1 MPGPRRRSIL
11 ISRLG
16 GRPLGGVLDELRGII
31 LDGEVPPGSA
41 IPLDAVA
48 AAFGVSRIP
57 VREALMTL
65 IGEGLVD
72 HRPNGGYRVATM
84 TAAEFTEIYLVRE
97 ALETAA
103 LRAAVELATEDD
115 DRQALA
121 AHGALDAAITA
132 YDGRLYHRESR
143 RFHLALLRPCRMR
156 RLLHMLDTAW
166 NMTEPLQP
174 MTHLDS
180 DNRALL
186 HADHA
191 GMLAAFCAR
200 DAEALTAV
208 FAEHHHRLQTA
219 IGALPHDIGLF
230 EPAEN
235 QAGSGT
241 PSGSGPGMGTPI
253 GSGSGPI
260 GSTGAGGR
268 VSGVSGESSPGS
280 SGIGAPG
287 SSGG

>member
-1 MPGPRRRSIL
+1 MQGPRRRSVL
-11 ISRLG
+11 ISRLA
-16 GRPLGGVLDELRGII
+16 GRPVAGAQSAIVDELRGII

-41 IPLDAVA
+41 IPVDAVA

-72 HRPNGGYRVATM
+72 HRPNAGYRVAMM
-84 TAAEFTEIYLVRE
+84 TSPEFTEIYLVRE

-103 LRAAVELATEDD
+103 LRAAVELATEADD
-115 DRQALA
+115 ELARA
-121 AHGALDAAITA
+121 AHGALDEAVIA

-143 RFHLALLRPCRMR
+143 RFHLALIRPCRMR
-156 RLLHMLDTAW
+156 RLLHMLDVAW

-174 MTHLDS
+174 MSHLDS
-180 DNRALL
+180 GDRAVL

-208 FAEHHHRLQTA
+208 FAEHHHRLQRA
-219 IGALPHDIGLF
+219 IGALPQDIGLF
-230 EPAEN
+230 EPE
-235 QAGSGT
+235 
-241 PSGSGPGMGTPI
+241 
-253 GSGSGPI
+253 
-260 GSTGAGGR
+260 
-268 VSGVSGESSPGS
+268 
-280 SGIGAPG
+280 
-287 SSGG
+287 

>member
-41 IPLDAVA
+41 IPVDAVA

-72 HRPNGGYRVATM
+72 HRPNGGYRVTTM

-103 LRAAVELATEDD
+103 LRAAVELATEED
-115 DRQALA
+115 DRQARA
-121 AHGALDAAITA
+121 AHGALDAAINA

-156 RLLHMLDTAW
+156 RLLHMLDAAW

-174 MTHLDS
+174 MTHLGGGE
-180 DNRALL
+180 RALL

-208 FAEHHHRLQTA
+208 FAEHHHRLQAA
-219 IGALPHDIGLF
+219 IGALPHDTGLF
-230 EPAEN
+230 EPED

-241 PSGSGPGMGTPI
+241 PSRSGPGMGMPI

-260 GSTGAGGR
+260 GSIGAGGR

>member
-1 MPGPRRRSIL
+1 MSGPRRRSIL
-11 ISRLG
+11 ISRLA
-16 GRPLGGVLDELRGII
+16 GRPLGSPHAAILDELRGII

-41 IPLDAVA
+41 IPVDAVA

-103 LRAAVELATEDD
+103 LRSAVELATEDD
-115 DRQALA
+115 DRLA
-121 AHGALDAAITA
+121 RAVHGALDAAVVA

-156 RLLHMLDTAW
+156 RLLHMLDAAW

-180 DNRALL
+180 ADRVLL

-200 DAEALTAV
+200 DAEALTGV
-208 FAEHHHRLQTA
+208 FAEHHHRLQAA
-219 IGALPHDIGLF
+219 IGALPHDTGLF
-230 EPAEN
+230 
-235 QAGSGT
+235 
-241 PSGSGPGMGTPI
+241 
-253 GSGSGPI
+253 
-260 GSTGAGGR
+260 
-268 VSGVSGESSPGS
+268 SPGD
-280 SGIGAPG
+280 
-287 SSGG
+287 GGEG